1 VNGRL
6 VKTVKSMK
14 GQLIFEFVIAAFILF
29 SIVLF
34 TINNLSISMYTYHTT
49 FVSNFMESRAM
60 QISEVLMNDPVNGIV
75 SEWPLLSTQK
85 MTAFNDTCFYN
96 YLDVLANFSVI
107 ENYPYTNLH
116 HMHVIVNGSDGEMY
130 VDCGRMTPG
139 NITSSTVTRFGFVPP
154 PENKIATIQ
163 VVVW

>member
-6 VKTVKSMK
+6 VYTLKGMK

-29 SIVLF
+29 SIILF

-49 FVSNFMESRAM
+49 FNSNFMESKAM

-85 MTAFNDTCFYN
+85 MADFNDTCFYD
-96 YLDVLANFSVI
+96 YIGVLTNFSVI

-116 HMHVIVNGSDGEMY
+116 HMHIIVNGTDGEIY
-130 VDCGRMTPG
+130 VDCGRVSLE
-139 NITSSTVTRFGFVPP
+139 NRTSSMVTRFGFIPP
-154 PENKIATIQ
+154 PENKIANIR
-163 VVVW
+163 VIVW